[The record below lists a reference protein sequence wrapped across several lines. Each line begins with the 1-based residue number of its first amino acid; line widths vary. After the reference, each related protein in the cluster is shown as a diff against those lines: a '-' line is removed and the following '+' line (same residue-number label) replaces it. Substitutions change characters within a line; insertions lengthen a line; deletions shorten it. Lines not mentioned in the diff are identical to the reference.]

1 MWCWI
6 HPEKQRYYQADLVV
20 DLFGDWTMV
29 CAWGGLGS
37 KRGRQR
43 ITGVASQ
50 ADGMEKI
57 TELDAHRQ
65 KRGYLPVESFA
76 NWRLQVAAARGN
88 TPPPITQQVKK
99 RGNGLSQEL
108 DFG

>member
-1 MWCWI
+1 MWFWI

-20 DLFGDWTMV
+20 DLFGDWTMIW
-29 CAWGGLGS
+29 AWGGLGS
-37 KRGRQR
+37 ARGNYRV
-43 ITGVASQ
+43 TGVASQ

-57 TELDAHRQ
+57 KELDAYRQ
-65 KRGYLPVESFA
+65 KRGYLPVESFSH
-76 NWRLQVAAARGN
+76 WRSQVTAARGN
-88 TPPPITQQVKK
+88 TPQPITQQVTN